1 MGQVWLLNLLWLIW
15 IFQGIKVT
23 CKQIICKETLL
34 LETAVFFASNFV
46 LSFFLHLLGPILL
59 VKICASLPSQR
70 KRSRNGRIYHYS
82 HRNCFLKSICWSSLQ
97 KGPKWHIMWTPHG
110 FYGEK
115 TYALQVEKYTHF
127 DLYGKY
133 LSLRDISVRCS
144 SLEQIMPV

>member
-34 LETAVFFASNFV
+34 LETAVSLLQI
-46 LSFFLHLLGPILL
+46 LSFLFSSTYLVPFYWLKYVQVYPLKGKEVGTEEYIITVIEIVSWSQSVDHLYKKGQSGISCELHT
-59 VKICASLPSQR
+59 ASMG
-70 KRSRNGRIYHYS
+70 K
-82 HRNCFLKSICWSSLQ
+82 
-97 KGPKWHIMWTPHG
+97 
-110 FYGEK
+110 K